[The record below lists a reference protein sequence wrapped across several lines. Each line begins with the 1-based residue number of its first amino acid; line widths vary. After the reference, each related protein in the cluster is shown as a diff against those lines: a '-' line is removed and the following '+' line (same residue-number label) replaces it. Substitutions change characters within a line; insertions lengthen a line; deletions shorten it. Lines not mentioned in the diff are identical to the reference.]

1 MQLLPEPLSPLA
13 AYNQFIVYKLVPSKK
28 KPGKMDKFPVDHRTL
43 QVFAKKSNW
52 QNDPEAWTTFEHAK
66 ACAEMAGPK
75 HAVGFFLR
83 DEDPF
88 FFVDLDNCLNPDG
101 SGWSAVAL
109 DIMAMLSGS
118 AVEVSQSGQGLHI
131 IGTGASPEHVCK
143 NTALG
148 LEMYTGKRF
157 IALTGTNAVGSAAV
171 NMTTSL
177 PAVVNKYFTAGKAK
191 PLQEWTAGPVPDY
204 AGPLDDVQLI
214 ERALN
219 SRSAAASFGGSASF
233 ADLWE
238 CNTDALAEAYPDD
251 VIGAGTRAF
260 DASSADAALAQH
272 LAFWTGKD
280 CARILHIMWQSGL
293 VREKWD
299 REDYLQRTILNACA
313 NQEKTLTGTNDGG
326 PKLQGTPK
334 QKDYAQQIRAGVLA
348 QANGE
353 QIALLTAS
361 HGPAT
366 NAKFWIDHKGEP
378 IDRLVAHCRPV
389 DLGAP
394 QQSAPPP
401 PPSSS
406 SAGATPAS
414 EHSTAEIRV
423 GYQYLAAEQQIEYFK
438 GCVYVQSSHAVLTPD
453 GETLKPE
460 RFNAVYGGY
469 SFQLEADGSGKTTR
483 KAWDAFTES
492 QAVTFPKVAATCF
505 RPELEPGAIIVED
518 GRRLVNSYVPVNTP
532 KKKGDPGPFLAH
544 LEKLLP
550 DPGDR
555 AILIAYMAACVQY
568 KGVKF
573 QWAPL
578 IQGAE
583 GNGKTLFT
591 RCVAFAIG
599 ERYTHLPPAEHL
611 TEKYNEWLFDRLFIG
626 VEDVYVPE
634 HKREVIETLKP
645 MITNT
650 RLAMRAMQ
658 ASQVMR
664 DVCAN
669 FILNTNHKDG
679 IRKTTSDR
687 RFCVFYTAQQSV
699 SDIERDGMG
708 GDYFPDL
715 YDWLKGAGKYAGEG
729 AAHGYAIVSDY
740 LEGYQIP
747 DSLNPARSCHRAPT
761 TSSTT
766 AAIAAGLGGVEQEI
780 CEAIEEGRPGFAGG
794 WISSVALDRLLTMNR
809 VNRAIP
815 VNKRRELLQNLGYDW
830 HPALNDGRVNNPIP
844 MDDNK
849 KPRLFI
855 RSGHIHANLQT
866 VAEVVKVY
874 LDAQTGA
881 AATPG
886 EASKAF
892 Q

>member
-1 MQLLPEPLSPLA
+1 MQSLPEALLPLA
-13 AYNQFIVYKLVPSKK
+13 AHRQFILYKLTPSTK
-28 KPGKMDKFPVDHRTL
+28 KPGKMDKYPVDHRTL
-43 QVFAKKSNW
+43 QVYAKGSDW
-52 QNDPEAWTTFEHAK
+52 QNDPDAWTTFEHAS
-66 ACAEMAGPK
+66 ACATMAGTN

-83 DEDPF
+83 DDDPF
-88 FFVDLDNCLNPDG
+88 FFVDLDECLNPEG
-101 SGWSAVAL
+101 SGWSAVAMDL
-109 DIMAMLSGS
+109 MGMLNGA
-118 AVEVSQSGQGLHI
+118 AVEISQSGRGLHI
-131 IGTGASPEHVCK
+131 IGTGTSPEHACK
-143 NTALG
+143 NTSLG

-157 IALTGTNAVGSAAV
+157 IALTGTNTIGSAAV
-171 NMTTSL
+171 NLTTAL
-177 PAVVNKYFTAGKAK
+177 PAVVNKYFTASNRK
-191 PLQEWTAGPVPDY
+191 PLQEWTSAPVPDY
-204 AGPLDDVQLI
+204 TGPIDDAQLI
-214 ERALN
+214 ERAMN
-219 SRSAAASFGGSASF
+219 SRSASAAFGGKASF
-233 ADLWE
+233 ADLWQ
-238 CNTDALAEAYPDD
+238 CNTEALADAYPDD
-251 VIGAGTRAF
+251 VLGTGSRAF

-280 CARILHIMWQSGL
+280 CARILRLMWQSRL
-293 VREKWD
+293 VRDKWNRD
-299 REDYLQRTILNACA
+299 DYLERTILNACA
-313 NQEKTLTGTNDGG
+313 NQSDTLTGTNDGG
-326 PKLQGTPK
+326 PKLSGSLK
-334 QKDYAQQIRAGVLA
+334 QQEYAKQIRAGVLA

-353 QIALLTAS
+353 QVALLTAT
-361 HGPAT
+361 HGPAV
-366 NAKFWIDHKGEP
+366 NAKFWIDHKAETP
-378 IDRLVAHCRPV
+378 AQLAERCRPV
-389 DLGAP
+389 DLGTTA
-394 QQSAPPP
+394 APPAP
-401 PPSSS
+401 APG
-406 SAGATPAS
+406 SAADVPQG
-414 EHSTAEIRV
+414 AEIRV
-423 GYQYLAAEQQIEYFK
+423 GYQYLAAEQQIEYFR
-438 GCVYVQSSHAVLTPD
+438 GCVYVQSAHAALTPD
-453 GETLKPE
+453 GELLKPE

-492 QAVTFPKVAATCF
+492 QAVTFPKVASTCF
-505 RPELEPGAIIVED
+505 RPDLAPGQIIVED
-518 GRRLVNSYVPVNTP
+518 GRRMANAYVPIDTP
-532 KKKGDPGPFLAH
+532 RKQGDPAPFLCH

-555 AILIAYMAACVQY
+555 AILLAYMAACVQH

-658 ASQVMR
+658 QSQVMR

-687 RFCVFYTAQQSV
+687 RFCVFYTAQQSIA
-699 SDIERDGMG
+699 DIERDGLG

-715 YDWLKGAGKYAGEG
+715 YDWLKGTGRYAREG
-729 AAHGYAIVSDY
+729 AGHGYAIVSDY
-740 LEGYQIP
+740 LMAYSIP
-747 DSLNPARSCHRAPT
+747 DELNPARSCHRAPT
-761 TSSTT
+761 TTSTT

-794 WISSVALDRLLTMNR
+794 WVSSVALDRLLTVGR
-809 VNRAIP
+809 TNRAIP
-815 VNKRRELLQNLGYDW
+815 INKRRELLQALGYDW
-830 HPALNDGRVNNPIP
+830 HPALNEGRVNNAIP

-855 RSGHIHANLQT
+855 RSGHIHANLT
-866 VAEVVKVY
+866 TTAEVVKAY
-874 LDAQTGA
+874 IEAQS
-881 AATPG
+881 AATVPPG
-886 EASKAF
+886 SAAEAF
-892 Q
+892 R